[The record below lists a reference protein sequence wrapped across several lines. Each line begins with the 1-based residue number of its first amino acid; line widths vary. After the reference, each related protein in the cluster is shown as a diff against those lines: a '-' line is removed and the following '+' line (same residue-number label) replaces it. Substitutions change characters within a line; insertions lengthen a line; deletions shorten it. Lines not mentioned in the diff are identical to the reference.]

1 MAKQVSAAHILVD
14 SKEKAT
20 EIKDKINNG
29 SSFADM
35 AKKHSACPSGRKGGD
50 LGWFGSG
57 DMVPEFEKAA
67 FSAKKGDVVIVRTK
81 FGWHLLFVKDMK

>member
-14 SKEKAT
+14 SEKKAA
-20 EIKDKINNG
+20 EIKEKINNG

-35 AKKHSACPSGRKGGD
+35 AKKHSSCPSGRKGGD
-50 LGWFGSG
+50 LGWFGPG

-67 FSAKKGDVVIVRTK
+67 FSAKKGDIIIVRTK
-81 FGWHLLFVKDMK
+81 FGWHLLLVKDMK